1 MVTIIKGGMM
11 IKLPLLII
19 FWFMLST
26 CLYSLIAKLIR
37 MNREGEMTYFKCY
50 PTSYQQKNDESCALL
65 FSPTAA
71 IFFAIGSILFLLL
84 TFTCLS
90 IGSEC
95 IKVYKL
101 LKESPR
107 SINLQRSVAENY
119 TVAQEM
125 EVTSISSETDLNQT
139 FSNYDYKDDPPN
151 YDDTLPPL
159 YEDAIKM
166 TSQNKRY

>member
-1 MVTIIKGGMM
+1 MVTIIKSGMKT
-11 IKLPLLII
+11 KLPILIV
-19 FWFMLST
+19 FWFMISI
-26 CLYSLIAKLIR
+26 CFFSLIAKLIR

-50 PTSYQQKNDESCALL
+50 PTHYQKENDESCALL

-95 IKVYKL
+95 MKVYKL

-107 SINLQRSVAENY
+107 PINLQRSVAENY

-125 EVTSISSETDLNQT
+125 EVTSISSESDLNQT
-139 FSNYDYKDDPPN
+139 FSNDNYKDEPPN
-151 YDDTLPPL
+151 YDETLPPL
-159 YEDAIKM
+159 YEDAMKM

>member
-50 PTSYQQKNDESCALL
+50 PTSYQQKNDELCALL

-107 SINLQRSVAENY
+107 SINHQRSVAENY
-119 TVAQEM
+119 TIAQEM
-125 EVTSISSETDLNQT
+125 EVTSISSESDLNQT
-139 FSNYDYKDDPPN
+139 FSHENYKDEPPN

>member
-1 MVTIIKGGMM
+1 M

-37 MNREGEMTYFKCY
+37 MNREGEMTYLKCY
-50 PTSYQQKNDESCALL
+50 PMSYQNKFDESCALL

-71 IFFAIGSILFLLL
+71 IFFAIGSILFVLL
-84 TFTCLS
+84 TITCLV
-90 IGSEC
+90 IGSEFMK
-95 IKVYKL
+95 IHRL
-101 LKESPR
+101 LKKSTR
-107 SINLQRSVAENY
+107 SINIQGNVAENY
-119 TVAQEM
+119 RIEQEI
-125 EVTSISSETDLNQT
+125 EVTSIYSESDLNQT
-139 FSNYDYKDDPPN
+139 FSDDNYKDKPPS

-166 TSQNKRY
+166 TSENKRY